1 MISIFE
7 SRIKI
12 YFVAYVQNPNQP
24 YLCTPYKRNSNIQG
38 TIHTNLNDQ
47 SKIYIHIY
55 RFMSAF
61 YQVNLIL
68 VHSSK
73 DLFDSCLILLLLFFF
88 SSRYY
93 NETLNMKVN
102 NHGSISSFASQV
114 V

>member
-1 MISIFE
+1 MSKTQTNQAVYTLQRNQYSRDNTHQFE
-7 SRIKI
+7 RE
-12 YFVAYVQNPNQP
+12 N
-24 YLCTPYKRNSNIQG
+24 
-38 TIHTNLNDQ
+38 NDQ
-47 SKIYIHIY
+47 NKIYIHIY

-61 YQVNLIL
+61 YQVNFSL

-73 DLFDSCLILLLLFFF
+73 DLFDSCLILMLLFFF
-88 SSRYY
+88 SSSRYY